1 MYIGTKIDPIWSK
14 QSLSNRFRGHRVT
27 DIYISPANQQKYIV
41 FDDEQVVKVTA
52 SEDGS
57 EQVIIAEL
65 SLLRRLNASNLVT
78 E

>member
-1 MYIGTKIDPIWSK
+1 MTQFEVNKVYITDLGA
-14 QSLSNRFRGHRVT
+14 HRVT

-57 EQVIIAEL
+57 EQVIIPEP
-65 SLLRRLNASNLVT
+65 SLLRILNANSLVMK
-78 E
+78 